1 MTQAHISLFDSISSF
16 RNRHF
21 LPDQKHRWS
30 LGGARTNP
38 DVRDADQSMGTLER
52 VVTALHNRSLRR
64 QWHNELQSL
73 DDRQLSDIGISRTDI
88 ERTVGRLRFWI

>member
-38 DVRDADQSMGTLER
+38 DVRDADQSLARWNGWLPLCTIAAYAGSGTMSYSR
-52 VVTALHNRSLRR
+52 WT
-64 QWHNELQSL
+64 
-73 DDRQLSDIGISRTDI
+73 IGN
-88 ERTVGRLRFWI
+88 